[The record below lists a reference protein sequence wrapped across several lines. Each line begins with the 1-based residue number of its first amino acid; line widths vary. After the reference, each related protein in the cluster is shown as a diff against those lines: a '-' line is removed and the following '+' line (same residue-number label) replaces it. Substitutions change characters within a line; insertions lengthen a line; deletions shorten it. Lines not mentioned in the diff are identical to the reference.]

1 MGDQMFLMVKRDLYE
16 MPAHCGYTGVKDRA
30 GRYTLAEC
38 AEFAP
43 NKYSPMQDGWY
54 VIAED
59 DAPEYTNK
67 CFWDIREAH
76 LKEKLPGMQAEIERM
91 HECLDLVLDAKSLSE
106 AKSAAIVGLPT
117 EHSKEAAK

>member
-1 MGDQMFLMVKRDLYE
+1 MPEQMFLMVKRDLYE
-16 MPAHCGYTGVKDRA
+16 CPDHNGYTGVKDRA
-30 GRYTLAEC
+30 GRYTLDEC
-38 AEFAP
+38 AVAAP

-76 LKEKLPGMQAEIERM
+76 LAEKIPRLEREIDRM
-91 HECLDLVLDAKSLSE
+91 HIALSE
-106 AKSAAIVGLPT
+106 ILESDDIDWARSRALVALPNET
-117 EHSKEAAK
+117 HNP